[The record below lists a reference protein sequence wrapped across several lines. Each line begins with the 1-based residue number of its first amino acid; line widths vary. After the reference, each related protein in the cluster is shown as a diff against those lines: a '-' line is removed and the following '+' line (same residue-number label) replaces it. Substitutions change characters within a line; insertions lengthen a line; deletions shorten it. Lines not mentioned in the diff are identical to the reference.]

1 MIKRLKYVLIVA
13 CVAAAAGCAL
23 IYFISGG
30 DKLQKNTTITIKE
43 DTVKTLEANI
53 TGICPGDDREYVI
66 NFNVKDAKIFDI
78 SLAFREREDRV
89 GTLKNFINVKIT
101 TADERIEKTLKE
113 LLENGETFNLGAG
126 VKSVT
131 IIYSMPESVGNES
144 KGATA
149 DFYIDVTAKATDAK

>member
-1 MIKRLKYVLIVA
+1 MIDNSIRKLVCYGLEKGLFTKRDEIYVTNRLLEILKLDSFDCNEKYTNV
-13 CVAAAAGCAL
+13 
-23 IYFISGG
+23 
-30 DKLQKNTTITIKE
+30 N
-43 DTVKTLEANI
+43 LEQ
-53 TGICPGDDREYVI
+53 
-66 NFNVKDAKIFDI
+66 
-78 SLAFREREDRV
+78 
-89 GTLKNFINVKIT
+89 
-101 TADERIEKTLKE
+101 TLKE